1 VNGHTRRVIARV
13 SIAVD
18 VAVLIAIAIGV
29 RLVHHGLAET
39 AFIVALP
46 VVSALCG
53 LVYLRSARGQR

>member
-1 VNGHTRRVIARV
+1 MTVHTRRVIARV

-29 RLVHHGLAET
+29 RLVHHSLGVTVFAM
-39 AFIVALP
+39 ALP

-53 LVYLRSARGQR
+53 LFYLRSTRGDR

>member
-1 VNGHTRRVIARV
+1 MTISTRRALARV

-39 AFIVALP
+39 IFAMALP

-53 LVYLRSARGQR
+53 LAYLRSARGPQ